1 MRFRCPHCNEFG
13 TVRNSEQQSP
23 TVTYLYVQCTNLE
36 CGHTWRMDAAASL
49 TLSPSAR
56 PRTDVLIPLSPYVRR
71 ATLGMHMQLAPNGQH
86 NGTGPLQLDLM
97 DDAPPMPPVTQH
109 PS

>member
-1 MRFRCPHCNEFG
+1 MRFRCPHCNAFG
-13 TVRNSEQQSP
+13 TVRSSEQQSP

-36 CGHTWRMDAAASL
+36 CGHNWRMDAAAAL
-49 TLSPSAR
+49 TLSPSAQ

-71 ATLGMHMQLAPNGQH
+71 TAVDLHMKMAPEGEH
-86 NGTGPLQLDLM
+86 KKAGPLQLELIEQ
-97 DDAPPMPPVTQH
+97 DAPITQH

>member
-1 MRFRCPHCNEFG
+1 MRFRCPHCNKFG

-23 TVTYLYVQCTNLE
+23 TVTYLYVQCTNIE

-56 PRTDVLIPLSPYVRR
+56 PRNDVLIPFSPYVRR
-71 ATLGMHMQLAPNGQH
+71 GAMRHHIQMAPTGQH
-86 NGTGPLQLDLM
+86 QSAEPLQLDLM
-97 DDAPPMPPVTQH
+97 DDAQPQTLH

>member
-23 TVTYLYVQCTNLE
+23 TVTYLYVQCCNLE
-36 CGHTWRMDAAASL
+36 CGHTWRVDAAATL

-86 NGTGPLQLDLM
+86 TGSSPLQLDLM
-97 DDAPPMPPVTQH
+97 DDAAPRTLH